1 MQLFSMNLCVQK
13 VLHYFSQV
21 GERERERERE
31 PQCYDKIVPFRNRF
45 QVYFV
50 LETIIF
56 SNDGIFIELIHF
68 LLTLDP
74 VAGTNIKK

>member
-1 MQLFSMNLCVQK
+1 MVRGGGGGGGPGARRNS
-13 VLHYFSQV
+13 
-21 GERERERERE
+21 
-31 PQCYDKIVPFRNRF
+31 YDKIVPFRNRF